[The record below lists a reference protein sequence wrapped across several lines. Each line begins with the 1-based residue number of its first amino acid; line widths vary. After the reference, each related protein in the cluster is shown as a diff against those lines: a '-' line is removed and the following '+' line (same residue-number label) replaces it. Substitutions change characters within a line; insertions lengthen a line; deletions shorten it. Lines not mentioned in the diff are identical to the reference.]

1 MSEKFTKIVDS
12 YCAVINITLTI
23 VNKNEQNINIKDEVI
38 IIKHLS

>member
-1 MSEKFTKIVDS
+1 MSEKSTEIVDP
-12 YCAVINITLTI
+12 CRAVINITLTI